1 MDYSK
6 LPKLSIAAL
15 ALAAALGVIAAIIV
29 YQAQIR
35 GLIPVISG
43 SPAKPESLKIQT
55 VIQEENAVTSVVE
68 SALPSIVTISLS
80 GVKNENAGGGVGFV
94 VDKKGLIV
102 TNKHSVSEPGQ
113 YVVMTNDGQKFEVK
127 NVYKDPNLDLSLL
140 LIDASNLKALDL
152 GDSSKLKLGQTVIA
166 MGQSKQ
172 SVNVSVGV
180 VAGLNNLIQTDA
192 LINSDNS
199 GGPLLSSAGQVVG
212 VNLVV
217 SGSQNFGLAIPVNAL
232 EQLIASISQGPTK
245 PILGLTYKFIS
256 KDLVALNGNPPPG
269 ASIQAVSDGGPADK
283 AGIKVGDIITKINGQ
298 AVDTENV
305 ISDTVSKGKIGQ
317 QLELTILRNGQELT
331 AKAVLSAVPNQ

>member
-15 ALAAALGVIAAIIV
+15 ALAAALGVIAAVIV

-68 SALPSIVTISLS
+68 SALPSIVTISPS
-80 GVKNENAGGGVGFV
+80 GVKNENVGGEVGFV

-113 YVVMTNDGQKFEVK
+113 YVVMTQDAQKFEVK

-172 SVNVSVGV
+172 SVNTSVGV

-232 EQLIASISQGPTK
+232 KQLIASISQGPTK

-256 KDLVALNGNPPPG
+256 KDLVALSGNPPG

-298 AVDTENV
+298 AVDAENV

-331 AKAVLSAVPNQ
+331 VKAILSAASNQ

>member
-15 ALAAALGVIAAIIV
+15 ALAAALGVIAAVIV

-55 VIQEENAVTSVVE
+55 VIREENAVTSVVE
-68 SALPSIVTISLS
+68 SALPSIVTISPS
-80 GVKNENAGGGVGFV
+80 GVKNENVGGGVGFV

-172 SVNVSVGV
+172 SVNTSVGV

-256 KDLVALNGNPPPG
+256 KDLVALSGNPPG

-305 ISDTVSKGKIGQ
+305 ISDTISKGKVGQ
-317 QLELTILRNGQELT
+317 QLELTAWRNGQELT
-331 AKAVLSAVPNQ
+331 VKAVLSAASNQ